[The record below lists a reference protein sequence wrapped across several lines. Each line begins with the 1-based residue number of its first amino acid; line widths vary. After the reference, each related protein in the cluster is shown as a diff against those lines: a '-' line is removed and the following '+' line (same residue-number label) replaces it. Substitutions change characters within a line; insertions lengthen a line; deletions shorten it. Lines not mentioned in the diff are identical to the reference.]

1 MDVSLRLKYKYRF
14 QEAKIVKD
22 KQERSIEEL
31 LQRISESNKKVKIR
45 KLENDDQ
52 GRLLLDWNNP
62 HDREWYFNDDA
73 YERIDEKEI

>member
-1 MDVSLRLKYKYRF
+1 M
-14 QEAKIVKD
+14 KD

-45 KLENDDQ
+45 KLENDEQ

-62 HDREWYFNDDA
+62 HDREWFENDDA
-73 YERIDEKEI
+73 YERIDETETT